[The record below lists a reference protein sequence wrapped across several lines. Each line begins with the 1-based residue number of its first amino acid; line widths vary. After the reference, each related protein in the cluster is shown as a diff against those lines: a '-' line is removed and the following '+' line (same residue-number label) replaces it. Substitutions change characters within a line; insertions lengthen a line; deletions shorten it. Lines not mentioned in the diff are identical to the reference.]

1 MPRKRNDDAAHWCGI
16 VHNTLM
22 HTNKELR
29 EALTAGL
36 NDVREA
42 GGSAQRS
49 TREAVTAELG
59 RLRGELWESRK
70 ELISGRGE
78 LGAEVHTALS
88 GLQQELRRLRE
99 AFEHDRGP
107 DGAPTDTSG
116 HARPEGGAAD
126 AAGTADAG
134 PVGTLPVGTALL
146 GTVPAQRRATDGAV
160 TGSPPD
166 SAANGAQAD
175 SPPDSA
181 ANGAQADSPPDSAA
195 DGAQVETGAAGA
207 QEGAGAAEEAGGP
220 GGAEDGPHA
229 ERLAQ
234 AVVAALRQECGA
246 LQDELGVHLVGL
258 QTDVATLSARWEE
271 QLPPRP
277 GQDAGLP
284 GAPVATDE
292 HRGLLR
298 RAAGVSS
305 ALLVCHRDLWEFV
318 IGQAGRHPHFRLPAQ
333 LADRGEGRIA
343 ADVSGRSLI
352 GVLSSLF
359 TAWHTA
365 PEGDADWALAS
376 TVYDRIAA
384 GLTALGPQGGPVT
397 IFLDDR
403 VPDSAR
409 DEDADESGAAPPS
422 GRPEPHGPE
431 PEAAGPEGPRTTGS
445 PADAR
450 EPEDPPEAARD

>member
-1 MPRKRNDDAAHWCGI
+1 MPCKRNDDAAHACGI

-22 HTNKELR
+22 HTSKELR

-42 GGSAQRS
+42 GDSAQRT
-49 TREAVTAELG
+49 TRDAVTAELG
-59 RLRGELWESRK
+59 ELRGELREARK
-70 ELISGRGE
+70 ELTSGRGE
-78 LGAEVHTALS
+78 LGSEVHTALS
-88 GLQQELRRLRE
+88 GLRQELRRLKE
-99 AFEHDRGP
+99 ALEHDRGP
-107 DGAPTDTSG
+107 DRAPADASG
-116 HARPEGGAAD
+116 RARPEGGAA
-126 AAGTADAG
+126 GAG
-134 PVGTLPVGTALL
+134 PVDTLPAGTALL
-146 GTVPAQRRATDGAV
+146 GTVPAQRRAADGAV
-160 TGSPPD
+160 ADGPSG
-166 SAANGAQAD
+166 SAAGGAE
-175 SPPDSA
+175 
-181 ANGAQADSPPDSAA
+181 A
-195 DGAQVETGAAGA
+195 DGAPVENGAAGA

-220 GGAEDGPHA
+220 GSAQDGPHA

-258 QTDVATLSARWEE
+258 QADVATLSARLEE
-271 QLPPRP
+271 RPAPRP

-284 GAPVATDE
+284 GAPVVTDE

-384 GLTALGPQGGPVT
+384 GLTTLGPRGEPVT
-397 IFLDDR
+397 LFLDDR
-403 VPDSAR
+403 VPDSVRGGGA
-409 DEDADESGAAPPS
+409 EETGAAPAPEQ
-422 GRPEPHGPE
+422 PEPHGRE
-431 PEAAGPEGPRTTGS
+431 PEGSGPKDVQAAGSPE
-445 PADAR
+445 AAR
-450 EPEDPPEAARD
+450 EPEDPPEATRD